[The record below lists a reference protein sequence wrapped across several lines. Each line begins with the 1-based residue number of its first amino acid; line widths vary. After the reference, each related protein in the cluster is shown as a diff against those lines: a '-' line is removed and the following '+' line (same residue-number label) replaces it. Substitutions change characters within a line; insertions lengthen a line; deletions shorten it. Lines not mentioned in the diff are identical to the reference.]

1 MQYAE
6 AMFSLEG
13 RVAVVTGGAGGLPSV
28 IAIALAKAGAA
39 VSIWGRG
46 TGHPIPEAVAAI
58 RAAAAEGLSAEDAAK
73 LRIVGVTVDTSDAG
87 AVEAAIAETEK
98 AVGAPDLLV
107 NGVGGNMG
115 KSAFVDVDDKIFEK
129 VLSLNLLAG
138 LVIPTRAFAK
148 YWIAKA
154 VPGDVINFTSMTSY
168 KALSGVW
175 AYDAAKAGVLNLN
188 EGLAKELAP
197 HGIRVNAIAPGF
209 FVGNQNRALL
219 LDAETGDLTARG
231 RAIIAKTPFG
241 KFGDAQ
247 DLCGAALFLAS
258 RKASGFVTGVS
269 IPVDGGFLT
278 DNI

>member
-1 MQYAE
+1 VQYAE